1 MEGVSAADQEK
12 QPDDVARMFDDTA
25 KRYDTMNTLMTFGQA
40 QLWRLQMTRAVRVK
54 PGERILDVAAGTGS
68 SAAPMAK
75 AGALVTCV
83 DLSEGMIAEG
93 RKRNPDLEFIHASAE
108 ELPFDDNSFDAVTI
122 SYGLRNVQKP
132 KQALAEFFRVLKPGG
147 RVLIAEFSHPPV
159 GVVKRGYE
167 TYMKIAIPGMAK
179 LMSSNPDS
187 YDYLLESIQKWPD
200 QGTLSQWLRS
210 SGFTRVAHRNLSM
223 GIVAMHRGFKPRDK
237 HLRMPFVLKDNAED

>member
-83 DLSEGMIAEG
+83 DL
-93 RKRNPDLEFIHASAE
+93 
-108 ELPFDDNSFDAVTI
+108 
-122 SYGLRNVQKP
+122 
-132 KQALAEFFRVLKPGG
+132 
-147 RVLIAEFSHPPV
+147 
-159 GVVKRGYE
+159 
-167 TYMKIAIPGMAK
+167 
-179 LMSSNPDS
+179 
-187 YDYLLESIQKWPD
+187 
-200 QGTLSQWLRS
+200 
-210 SGFTRVAHRNLSM
+210 
-223 GIVAMHRGFKPRDK
+223 
-237 HLRMPFVLKDNAED
+237 